1 MNPDRRKL
9 IAQGVSLSVAMGT
22 GAMRALAADPCRPTG
37 FQIDGQAVGSSSASC
52 VVQSGSLLSASDVR
66 YLGYHET
73 ETDWNDSTYYQG
85 MHLRRVNGEAKLL
98 IAHFRG
104 RVVQVAVGSAPFG
117 SRLTTVE
124 NAWDLASYQDG
135 YHRSI
140 WWDEDG
146 QRLWSLNTDG
156 YTIDSSPCR
165 LFTMTLGANG
175 AVSGVRGPIGL
186 SGVSGKRTRS
196 GAIKIPASVQAAA
209 GIGPYALGLGA
220 YTSLM
225 AQGGACAMGLS
236 LYAIPDP
243 AGISGLITSSR
254 YRALAE
260 RADTPRGTRIWY
272 GYDFARQSGKGPIN
286 YFDGGDSR
294 QNPSSRPAERPLSSA
309 QWQSPN
315 AAGKAHWMWGD
326 RYVGGTWLDGGSRSG
341 VLMVGDFG
349 TGYGWYQGSS
359 LAFDGR
365 CCELH
370 VFDPQHLVDVASGKR
385 SASSIE
391 PVNMIALPEADS
403 GSDSGYGRGCF
414 AAFDS
419 VDKRLYILKCSMNG
433 AYTARIYVYSIN
445 S

>member
-9 IAQGVSLSVAMGT
+9 IAQGVSLSIAMGA
-22 GAMRALAADPCRPTG
+22 GPMRAFAADPCRPTG
-37 FQIDGQAVGSSSASC
+37 FQIDGQPVGPTSANC
-52 VVQSGSLLSASDVR
+52 VVQTGSLLSASDVK
-66 YLGYHET
+66 YLGYFEA
-73 ETDWNDSTYYQG
+73 ETDGKNSTYYQG

-98 IAHFRG
+98 LAHYSG
-104 RVVQVAVGSAPFG
+104 SVVQVSVGRASYG
-117 SRLTTVE
+117 SRLTAIE
-124 NAWDLASYQDG
+124 NTWELARYLEG
-135 YHRSI
+135 YHRCI

-146 QRLWSLNTDG
+146 QRLWILNTDG
-156 YTIDSSPCR
+156 YTIDNNPCR
-165 LFTMTLGANG
+165 LYTVSLGSNG
-175 AVSGVRGPIGL
+175 SVSGARGPIGL

-196 GAIKIPASVQAAA
+196 GAIKIPASVQAAT
-209 GIGPYALGLGA
+209 GVGPYALGLGA

-243 AGISGLITSSR
+243 ASISGLIASSR

-260 RADTPRGTRIWY
+260 RSDSPRGTRIWY
-272 GYDFARQSGKGPIN
+272 GYDFSRQSGKGPVN
-286 YFDGGDSR
+286 YFDGGDGR
-294 QNPSSRPAERPLSSA
+294 QNPTSRPTERPLSSA

-315 AAGKAHWMWGD
+315 ASGRAHWIWGD

-349 TGYGWYQGSS
+349 TGYGWYQQSS
-359 LAFDGR
+359 LAYDGR

-370 VFDPQHLVDVASGKR
+370 VFDPQHLADVANGKR
-385 SASSIE
+385 AGSSVE

-403 GSDSGYGRGCF
+403 GGDGGYGRGCY
-414 AAFDS
+414 AAFDD
-419 VDKRLYILKCSMNG
+419 VDKKLYVLKCSMNG
-433 AYTARIYVYSIN
+433 EYTARIYVYSIN